1 MLNGNILKKNIC
13 NREGYKMTP
22 LKRFILNLPQE
33 EPKPEP
39 KEINI
44 ADMPDNNE
52 KYDID
57 QQ

>member
-1 MLNGNILKKNIC
+1 
-13 NREGYKMTP
+13 MTP